1 MALTPAQNEALIRE
15 VDDAVR
21 QDTLMNFWEK
31 RGRLVIGLII
41 AGLALFGGWLLWQNH
56 SHNKADEAGEQ
67 LATVLKAS
75 QGAPLD
81 QAAMDKLAASGL
93 SAQATAAAL
102 VKAGLASARG
112 DSKTAIA
119 DYAAI
124 AADTRAPQ
132 AYRDLALLR
141 GTTLQFDSLPPAKVI
156 AALAPLNVP
165 GKPFFASA
173 AEVMAAA
180 QIKAGQTP
188 AAANIYA
195 EISRD
200 KAAPVNIRL
209 RAAQM
214 ASTLGVPEE
223 RIGRIEN
230 MERPIAAQ

>member
-21 QDTLMNFWEK
+21 QDDLLHFWQK
-31 RGRLVIGLII
+31 WGKAVIALVV

-56 SHNKADEAGEQ
+56 SHGKADEAGEQ
-67 LATVLKAS
+67 LAMVMRAA

-93 SAQATAAAL
+93 PGQATAAAL
-102 VKAGLASARG
+102 VKAGLASAKG
-112 DSKTAIA
+112 DVKAATA
-119 DYAAI
+119 DYDAI

-141 GTTLQFDSLPPAKVI
+141 RTALQFDALPPAKVI
-156 AALAPLNVP
+156 EALAPLNVP

-173 AEVMAAA
+173 AEMTAAA
-180 QIKAGQTP
+180 QIKAGQTQ
-188 AAANIYA
+188 AGANTYA

-200 KAAPVNIRL
+200 KAAPENIRL

-214 ASTLGVPEE
+214 ASALGVPEE
-223 RIGRIEN
+223 RIGKIET
-230 MERPIAAQ
+230 MEKPIAAQ